1 MPPAVESQSTLGS
14 PPNFYFSELIQ
25 QLAVDMMSDNPQY
38 VIGDFST
45 KGILSYIVK
54 MNHQSKEINTDAFIT
69 NNKSPDPTGILQ
81 IVPIISFKEEGS
93 SPELQL
99 RLVSVASRKFLSLSW
114 TFIILTILK
123 ILSGQLF
130 CRMLLFGF
138 IQGFLLIRF

>member
-54 MNHQSKEINTDAFIT
+54 MNHQSKEINSGIT
-69 NNKSPDPTGILQ
+69 CVYSYVI
-81 IVPIISFKEEGS
+81 FKF
-93 SPELQL
+93 
-99 RLVSVASRKFLSLSW
+99 K
-114 TFIILTILK
+114 IYLK
-123 ILSGQLF
+123 DTKHKIFHLNH
-130 CRMLLFGF
+130 C
-138 IQGFLLIRF
+138 

>member
-69 NNKSPDPTGILQ
+69 HSKPPGPTGVCKL
-81 IVPIISFKEEGS
+81 
-93 SPELQL
+93 LQL
-99 RLVSVASRKFLSLSW
+99 L
-114 TFIILTILK
+114 
-123 ILSGQLF
+123 
-130 CRMLLFGF
+130 
-138 IQGFLLIRF
+138 